1 MKWDKIK
8 PVLLVISTSILL
20 VFTQLIFSVQYI
32 IFKSTKD
39 WHVNPILYCILRNF
53 GVIPLLFVSTTL
65 INGFKIKFHKFSD
78 TPYFLLLGFFG
89 SFVNPLTAILGVVNS
104 SAGYA
109 SFFTP
114 LIPILTTIL
123 SITLKI
129 DKISFV
135 KLWGWLKI
143 LGVLM
148 SCIGAF
154 VMVFNNLL
162 GTKFTG
168 STLFATVL
176 LITGVWSNAM
186 YYLVSKIMFNRVK
199 KLDPVVEQKME
210 ISTLETVFIPTETN
224 KETPQIPESI
234 PETILQSNEDVVD
247 PTLLNEPSDDL
258 IEPPIKDDILKDAI
272 EEIPEEMNLEEL
284 EPNVEEKLNKNP
296 NEFSINNFESNYE
309 EKVQDTISAL
319 IHHPKEN
326 PSMDIDYSPSDVNFW
341 ANMYAGI
348 YFMVLLTYFIIR
360 DRSIFLHIDMRFV
373 IPLCYSIFMASG
385 VGFTINLVSNKLMG
399 PTFTCG
405 FQSLMTPFT
414 VILGYIIFD
423 EHLVWYDYVGGVFI
437 IMGLLTVTFS
447 SYLENKK

>member
-1 MKWDKIK
+1 MNEKLK
-8 PVLLVISTSILL
+8 PVLIVITSSILL
-20 VFTQLIFSVQYI
+20 IFTQLIFSFQYI

-39 WHVNPILYCILRNF
+39 WHVHPILYCILRNF

-176 LITGVWSNAM
+176 LIIGVWSNAM

-199 KLDPVVEQKME
+199 KVDPVVEKKME
-210 ISTLETVFIPTETN
+210 ISNLETVLIPTET
-224 KETPQIPESI
+224 KEETPQIPESI
-234 PETILQSNEDVVD
+234 PETMLESNEEIHN
-247 PTLLNEPSDDL
+247 PTLVNEISDEL
-258 IEPPIKDDILKDAI
+258 VESEILK
-272 EEIPEEMNLEEL
+272 EIVEDLPSEMYLEEL
-284 EPNVEEKLNKNP
+284 ESNLEAKLNDYP
-296 NEFSINNFESNYE
+296 SNEFSINDADTNYE
-309 EKVQDTISAL
+309 EKVQDPISSL
-319 IHHPKEN
+319 LSPTKTN
-326 PSMDIDYSPSDVNFW
+326 PSLDIDYSPSDVNFW

-348 YFMVLLTYFIIR
+348 YFVILLTYFVIR
-360 DRSIFLHIDMRFV
+360 DRSIFLHTDMRFV
-373 IPLCYSIFMASG
+373 VPLCYSIFMASG

-414 VILGYIIFD
+414 VILGYIFFD
-423 EHLVWYDYVGGVFI
+423 EHLVWYDYVGGFFI